1 MLFPSQIV
9 TKWLVIDFL
18 LAVEISRHLTGLSVG
33 DDMVHL
39 HLDQEEPESFL
50 SGSDQFGVL
59 GEASQQVLGC
69 DDYVPKLDEEYLG

>member
-50 SGSDQFGVL
+50 SGSDQFGSLVRPVNKFWDVMTTFP
-59 GEASQQVLGC
+59 S
-69 DDYVPKLDEEYLG
+69 